1 MKDLVT
7 RVELWAEEKGL
18 LSADPIAQFF
28 KVLEE
33 SNEIIDAYNKRN
45 IDNLKDGIGDT
56 AVTLIILS
64 KQMNLD
70 IEFDSHSNF
79 IHKDV
84 RVVLLSNINRLGY
97 IADSFAQKIIYEQT
111 FMPDIKTDIALVWFS
126 LVSIANHF
134 GTTIEEC
141 LQIAYDEIKNRKGK
155 MIGDTFVKEEDL
167 NVK

>member
-1 MKDLVT
+1 M
-7 RVELWAEEKGL
+7 

-111 FMPDIKTDIALVWFS
+111 FMPDIKTDITLVWFS

>member
-45 IDNLKDGIGDT
+45 IDNLKDGIGIT
-56 AVTLIILS
+56 
-64 KQMNLD
+64 
-70 IEFDSHSNF
+70 
-79 IHKDV
+79 
-84 RVVLLSNINRLGY
+84 
-97 IADSFAQKIIYEQT
+97 
-111 FMPDIKTDIALVWFS
+111 LVWFS

>member
-1 MKDLVT
+1 MIVT
-7 RVELWAEEKGL
+7 ENPITAIVVLLAIGIVAYLGNRNSNQKTIEKTT
-18 LSADPIAQFF
+18 QT
-28 KVLEE
+28 
-33 SNEIIDAYNKRN
+33 IID
-45 IDNLKDGIGDT
+45 
-56 AVTLIILS
+56 ILS

-111 FMPDIKTDIALVWFS
+111 FMPDIKTDITLVWFS

-134 GTTIEEC
+134 GTTIDEC

-155 MIGDTFVKEEDL
+155 MIGDTFIKEEDL